1 MLQPENRKRDGQA
14 HSKPKILI
22 HELDRLHAIE
32 PKLKAVEMHEW
43 MATMVDPEDGGLM
56 FCPSKAKTSGVLMPV
71 DMIQQWITSQT
82 QKKKKANRGVA
93 TERDEQQNQL
103 VQQHVNRN

>member
-32 PKLKAVEMHEW
+32 PKLKAVEMHE
-43 MATMVDPEDGGLM
+43 
-56 FCPSKAKTSGVLMPV
+56 
-71 DMIQQWITSQT
+71 
-82 QKKKKANRGVA
+82 
-93 TERDEQQNQL
+93 
-103 VQQHVNRN
+103 